1 MGSHRTTDDLGS
13 VFKTLLSTPDK
24 CPCSSDSRNVC
35 DYCSR
40 LEELDREIAET
51 LSNLAEKR
59 RVLMAKINQNHDPYV
74 HQLPSEIASQIFLF
88 YKDINCPPAQKTA
101 DPFPYTDPL
110 RSLLQVAS
118 VCKTWRE
125 IMFATPELWTSIN
138 IFSYSISIPL
148 HAELAEQWLD
158 RAGALP
164 LSITVYCNQSS
175 LSDDTVHPNDL
186 APLFEVLR
194 RHSARWREL
203 ILYIP
208 MDFYPCFQGDLTGA
222 PILEVFRL
230 LPSEEY
236 TTHSHRLILAD
247 TPRLVNLEISFP
259 RLVDIMP
266 QWSGLTRFEAEAVS
280 VEEILYLLQMAP
292 LLVLCIAGGVND
304 MPAFGIPDHPI
315 THPSLKMFHFAPF
328 HDLSAIGTLFDKMVL
343 PGLEHFVYISP
354 ADAPLRFPIATLC
367 SLFNRSRSPLTHFTL
382 NDLGPPGQFNDT
394 GAIELLETVR
404 TITCLE
410 IIEFEPFPDDV
421 PPPPPPIRSKHLLQ
435 WIQSQERNFEI
446 ESCSPPGVTVIRRR
460 SDTG

>member
-1 MGSHRTTDDLGS
+1 MGSHRINDLDS
-13 VFKTLLSTPDK
+13 VFKTLRSIPDK
-24 CPCSSDSRNVC
+24 CPCSFDSGNVC
-35 DYCSR
+35 GCCSK
-40 LEELDREIAET
+40 LEELDREIVET
-51 LSNLAEKR
+51 LSNLTEKR
-59 RVLMAKINQNHDPYV
+59 RILMAKINQNHDPYI

-88 YKDINCPPAQKTA
+88 YRDINCPPAQETA
-101 DPFPYTDPL
+101 DPFPYIDPL

-175 LSDDTVHPNDL
+175 LSDDTVHPDDL
-186 APLFEVLR
+186 SPLFEVLR

-203 ILYIP
+203 TLYIP
-208 MDFYPCFQGDLTGA
+208 MDFYPCFQGDLSSA

-236 TTHSHRLILAD
+236 TTHSHRLILTD

-266 QWSGLTRFEAEAVS
+266 QWGGLTHFEAEAVS
-280 VEEILYLLQMAP
+280 VEEILYLLRMAP
-292 LLVLCIAGGVND
+292 SLVRCIAGGVND

-315 THPSLKMFHFAPF
+315 THPSLKEFHFAPF
-328 HDLSAIGTLFDKMVL
+328 HDLSAGSTLFDKMVL
-343 PGLEHFVYISP
+343 PVLDHFVYTAP
-354 ADAPLRFPIATLC
+354 EVPLRFPMAALY
-367 SLFNRSRSPLTHFTL
+367 SLFNRSQSPLTHFTL
-382 NDLGPPGQFNDT
+382 IDLGLSGQFNDT
-394 GAIELLETVR
+394 GVIGLLETVR

-410 IIEFEPFPDDV
+410 IMEFEPFPDDV
-421 PPPPPPIRSKHLLQ
+421 PPPAPPIRSKHLLQ
-435 WIQSQERNFEI
+435 WIQLQERNFEI
-446 ESCSPPGVTVIRRR
+446 ESCSPPGITVIRKR
-460 SDTG
+460 SDMD